1 MLVKELGDSR
11 RQVKMEM
18 LLRALFQPSGLTP
31 HGFCLL
37 WEPGLIWLHAV
48 SDTLIMMAYYSIPL
62 ALIHFVRRRRDVA
75 FSWIFWL
82 FAAFILACGTT
93 HLMSIVTL
101 WEPLYWLDGAIKA
114 ITAILSV
121 STAIVLWPLIP
132 RALALPSPA
141 SLREMNVE
149 LARQIAERDHAEEQL
164 RISEA
169 RLRQI
174 QKMETIGQLTGGVAH
189 DFNNLLTVMLGGL
202 DSIERQIV
210 QMPENPALDA
220 IRRSAAMATK
230 AVERAATLTHRLL
243 AFSRRQPL
251 EPKPIDANRL
261 VADMSELLRRTLG
274 ETIDLETVLAGG
286 LWSVTADP
294 NQLENS
300 LLNLAVNARD
310 AMPEGGKLTI
320 ETGNTFLDEA
330 YVAKLVESLPA
341 GQYVMIAVSDTGGG
355 MDSATLDRAFE
366 PFFTTK
372 DIGRGT
378 GLGLSQV
385 YGFVLQSRGYVRIY
399 SEIGQGTVV
408 KLYLPR
414 RIGADD
420 APDAD
425 IGAQRSTAHGEGEN
439 VLVVEDHE
447 DLRAYS
453 AGAVREMGYRVFEA
467 ADAKAALAILDSDA
481 SIDLLFTDVVL
492 PGGMNGR
499 QLADAALKS
508 RPDLKV
514 LFTTGYTRNA
524 IVHNGQL
531 DPGIQLLGKPF
542 TYSDLAAKLRTVLDA
557 D

>member
-1 MLVKELGDSR
+1 MESFLRMLFE
-11 RQVKMEM
+11 
-18 LLRALFQPSGLTP
+18 PSGLTP

-37 WEPGLIWLHAV
+37 WEPGLIWLHTV
-48 SDTLIMMAYYSIPL
+48 SDALIGIAYYSIPL
-62 ALIHFVRRRRDVA
+62 ALIQFARKRTDIA

-93 HLMSIVTL
+93 HFMSIVTL
-101 WEPLYWLDGAIKA
+101 WHPLYWLDGAVKA
-114 ITAILSV
+114 LTAMLSVVTAI
-121 STAIVLWPLIP
+121 ILWPLIP
-132 RALALPSPA
+132 RAVALPSPA
-141 SLREMNVE
+141 ALRQVNIE
-149 LARQIAERDHAEEQL
+149 LARQIAERDQAEEAL

-169 RLRQI
+169 RLRQV

-202 DSIERQIV
+202 DSIERQLIDV
-210 QMPENPALDA
+210 PESPARGA
-220 IRRSAAMATK
+220 IARAAAMAVK

-261 VADMSELLRRTLG
+261 VADMSELIRRTLG
-274 ETIDLETVLAGG
+274 ETIELETVLAGG
-286 LWSVTADP
+286 LWSVQADP

-310 AMPEGGKLTI
+310 AMPNGGKLTI
-320 ETGNTFLDEA
+320 ETGNSYLDEA
-330 YVAKLVESLPA
+330 YVAKLVEPIPA
-341 GQYVMIAVSDTGGG
+341 GQYVMIAVSDTGRG
-355 MDSATLDRAFE
+355 MDDETLERAFE

-372 DIGRGT
+372 DIGKGT

-385 YGFVLQSRGYVRIY
+385 YGFVLQSKGYVRIY
-399 SEIGQGTVV
+399 SELGQGTVV

-414 RIGADD
+414 RVGAELM
-420 APDAD
+420 AD
-425 IGAQRSTAHGEGEN
+425 PGVLKHTTATGDGET

-453 AGAVREMGYRVFEA
+453 TGAVREMGYHVLEA
-467 ADAKAALAILDSDA
+467 ADAKEALAILNSGVH
-481 SIDLLFTDVVL
+481 IDLLFTDVVL
-492 PGGMNGR
+492 PGGKNGR
-499 QLADAALKS
+499 QLADDALKQ
-508 RPDLKV
+508 RPKLKV

-531 DPGIQLLGKPF
+531 DVGIQLLGKPF
-542 TYSDLAAKLRTVLDA
+542 TYSDLAAKIRAVIDG
-557 D
+557 

>member
-1 MLVKELGDSR
+1 METLLSALV
-11 RQVKMEM
+11 
-18 LLRALFQPSGLTP
+18 QPSGLTP

-48 SDTLIMMAYYSIPL
+48 SDALVAASYYSIPL
-62 ALIHFVRRRRDVA
+62 APIRFVRRRSDIA

-93 HLMSIVTL
+93 HILAIVTL
-101 WEPLYWLDGAIKA
+101 WQPVYWIDGLVKA
-114 ITAILSV
+114 ITAVLSV
-121 STAIVLWPLIP
+121 TTAVILWPLIP

-141 SLREMNVE
+141 ALREVNVE
-149 LARQIAERDHAEEQL
+149 LARQIAERDYAEEQL

-169 RLRQI
+169 RLRQV

-202 DSIERQIV
+202 DSIERQIALV
-210 QMPENPALDA
+210 PESQAMTQIKRA
-220 IRRSAAMATK
+220 AAMAMK

-310 AMPEGGKLTI
+310 AMPDGGKLTI
-320 ETGNTFLDEA
+320 ETSNIYLDEA
-330 YVAKLVESLPA
+330 YVAKLVEPLPA
-341 GQYVMIAVSDTGGG
+341 GQYVMIAVSDTGTG
-355 MDSATLDRAFE
+355 MDSVTLDRAFE

-385 YGFVLQSRGYVRIY
+385 YGFVLQSQGYVKIY
-399 SEIGQGTVV
+399 SELGQGTVV

-414 RIGADD
+414 RIGADTTAD
-420 APDAD
+420 AGFERRHSAIAGD
-425 IGAQRSTAHGEGEN
+425 GET

-447 DLRAYS
+447 DLRSYS
-453 AGAVREMGYRVFEA
+453 AGAVREMGYHVLEA
-467 ADAKAALAILDSDA
+467 ADAKAALTILESDVP
-481 SIDLLFTDVVL
+481 IDLMFTDVVL

-499 QLADAALKS
+499 LLADAALTT
-508 RPDLKV
+508 RPKLKV

-542 TYSDLAAKLRTVLDA
+542 TYSDLAAKIRTVLDS

>member
-1 MLVKELGDSR
+1 
-11 RQVKMEM
+11 MET
-18 LLRALFQPSGLTP
+18 LLSALFRPSGLTP

-37 WEPGLIWLHAV
+37 WEPGLIWLHAA
-48 SDTLIMMAYYSIPL
+48 SDTLIAVAYYSIPL
-62 ALIHFVRRRRDVA
+62 ALIRFVRHRADVA

-93 HLMSIVTL
+93 HILAIVTL
-101 WEPLYWLDGAIKA
+101 WQPVYWIDGLVKA
-114 ITAILSV
+114 LTAVLSVTTAI
-121 STAIVLWPLIP
+121 ILWPLIP

-141 SLREMNVE
+141 ALREVNVE
-149 LARQIAERDHAEEQL
+149 LDRKIAERDYAEEQL

-169 RLRQI
+169 RLRQV

-202 DSIERQIV
+202 DSIERQISEI
-210 QMPENPALDA
+210 PESPALLQ
-220 IRRSAAMATK
+220 IKRSAAMAMK

-310 AMPEGGKLTI
+310 AMPDGGKLTI
-320 ETGNTFLDEA
+320 ETSNIYLDEA
-330 YVAKLVESLPA
+330 YVAKLVEPLPA
-341 GQYVMIAVSDTGGG
+341 GQYVMIAVSDTGTG
-355 MDSATLDRAFE
+355 MDNITLDRAFE

-385 YGFVLQSRGYVRIY
+385 YGFVLQSQGYVKIY
-399 SEIGQGTVV
+399 SELGQGTVV

-414 RIGADD
+414 RIAADGATD
-420 APDAD
+420 A
-425 IGAQRSTAHGEGEN
+425 GLERRQSTAAGDGET

-447 DLRAYS
+447 DLRSYS
-453 AGAVREMGYRVFEA
+453 TGAVREMGYHVLEA
-467 ADAKAALAILDSDA
+467 ADAK
-481 SIDLLFTDVVL
+481 
-492 PGGMNGR
+492 
-499 QLADAALKS
+499 
-508 RPDLKV
+508 
-514 LFTTGYTRNA
+514 
-524 IVHNGQL
+524 
-531 DPGIQLLGKPF
+531 
-542 TYSDLAAKLRTVLDA
+542 
-557 D
+557 

>member
-1 MLVKELGDSR
+1 
-11 RQVKMEM
+11 MESIVN
-18 LLRALFQPSGLTP
+18 ALFQPSGLTP

-37 WEPGLIWLHAV
+37 WEPGLIWLHAI
-48 SDTLIMMAYYSIPL
+48 SDTIIGLAYYSIPL
-62 ALIHFVRRRRDVA
+62 ALVQFVRRRAEVA

-93 HLMSIVTL
+93 HFMALVTL
-101 WEPLYWLDGAIKA
+101 WQPLYWIDGLIKA
-114 ITAILSV
+114 LTAILSIF
-121 STAIVLWPLIP
+121 TAILLWPLIP
-132 RALALPSPA
+132 RALAMPSPSA
-141 SLREMNVE
+141 LREVNVE

-169 RLRQI
+169 RLRQV

-202 DSIERQIV
+202 DSIERQIADA
-210 QMPENPALDA
+210 PESPAMGQ
-220 IRRSAAMATK
+220 IKKSTAMAMK

-251 EPKPIDANRL
+251 EPKPVDANRL

-320 ETGNTFLDEA
+320 ETSNVYLDEA
-330 YVAKLVESLPA
+330 YVAKLVEPLPA
-341 GQYVMIAVSDTGGG
+341 GQYVMIAVSDTGAG
-355 MDSATLDRAFE
+355 MDSITLDRAFE

-385 YGFVLQSRGYVRIY
+385 YGFVLQSQGYVKIY
-399 SEIGQGTVV
+399 SELGQGTVV

-414 RIGADD
+414 RVGAETV
-420 APDAD
+420 AEAG
-425 IGAQRSTAHGEGEN
+425 IERHHARAGGEGET

-447 DLRAYS
+447 DLRSYS
-453 AGAVREMGYRVFEA
+453 AGAVKEMGYRVLEA
-467 ADAKAALAILDSDA
+467 ADAKAALATLTSDER
-481 SIDLLFTDVVL
+481 IDLLFTDVVL

-499 QLADAALKS
+499 QLADAALRT
-508 RPDLKV
+508 RPKLKV

-542 TYSDLAAKLRTVLDA
+542 TYSDLAAKIRSVLD
-557 D
+557 DD

>member
-1 MLVKELGDSR
+1 
-11 RQVKMEM
+11 METI
-18 LLRALFQPSGLTP
+18 LNALFQPSGLTP
-31 HGFCLL
+31 HGYCLL

-48 SDTLIMMAYYSIPL
+48 SDTMIGLAYYSIPL
-62 ALIHFVRRRRDVA
+62 ALIRFVRRRGGDVA

-93 HLMSIVTL
+93 HFMSLVTL
-101 WEPLYWLDGAIKA
+101 WQPLYWIDGLIKA
-114 ITAILSV
+114 VTALLSIFTAIL
-121 STAIVLWPLIP
+121 LWPLIP
-132 RALALPSPA
+132 KALAMPSPA
-141 SLREMNVE
+141 ALREVNVE

-169 RLRQI
+169 RLRQV

-202 DSIERQIV
+202 DSIERQLAEV
-210 QMPENPALDA
+210 PH
-220 IRRSAAMATK
+220 SAAMEQIKRSTAMAMK

-320 ETGNTFLDEA
+320 ETSNIYLDEA
-330 YVAKLVESLPA
+330 YVSKLVEPLPA
-341 GQYVMIAVSDTGGG
+341 GQYVMIAVSDTGNG
-355 MDSATLDRAFE
+355 MDSITLERAFE

-385 YGFVLQSRGYVRIY
+385 YGFVLQSQGYVKIY
-399 SEIGQGTVV
+399 SELGQGTVV

-414 RIGADD
+414 RIGADV
-420 APDAD
+420 PAD
-425 IGAQRSTAHGEGEN
+425 PGLGRRHSLATGDGET

-447 DLRAYS
+447 DLRSYS
-453 AGAVREMGYRVFEA
+453 TGAVREMGYHVLEA
-467 ADAKAALAILDSDA
+467 ADARDALAILESGEP
-481 SIDLLFTDVVL
+481 IDLLFTDVVL

-499 QLADAALKS
+499 QLADAALKT
-508 RPDLKV
+508 RPKLKV

-542 TYSDLAAKLRTVLDA
+542 TYSDLAAKIRSVLD
-557 D
+557 DD

>member
-1 MLVKELGDSR
+1 
-11 RQVKMEM
+11 MET
-18 LLRALFQPSGLTP
+18 LLSALFQPSGLTP

-37 WEPGLIWLHAV
+37 WEPGLIWLHAA
-48 SDTLIMMAYYSIPL
+48 SDAIIGLSYYSIPL
-62 ALIHFVRRRRDVA
+62 ALIQFVRRRDDVA

-93 HLMSIVTL
+93 HFMALVTL
-101 WEPLYWLDGAIKA
+101 WQPLYWIDGLIKA
-114 ITAILSV
+114 ITAILSIF
-121 STAIVLWPLIP
+121 TAVLLWPLLP
-132 RALALPSPA
+132 RALAMPSPA
-141 SLREMNVE
+141 ALREVNVE

-164 RISEA
+164 RTSEA
-169 RLRQI
+169 RLRQV

-202 DSIERQIV
+202 DAIERQLTAI
-210 QMPENPALDA
+210 PESPALA
-220 IRRSAAMATK
+220 QIKRSAAMAMK
-230 AVERAATLTHRLL
+230 AVERATTLTHRLL

-251 EPKPIDANRL
+251 EPKPVDANRL

-320 ETGNTFLDEA
+320 ETSNAYLDEA
-330 YVAKLVESLPA
+330 YVAKLVEPLPA
-341 GQYVMIAVSDTGGG
+341 GQYVMIAVSDTGIG
-355 MDSATLDRAFE
+355 MDSITLERAFE

-372 DIGRGT
+372 DVGRGT

-385 YGFVLQSRGYVRIY
+385 YGFVLQSHGYVRIY
-399 SEIGQGTVV
+399 SELGQGTVV

-414 RIGADD
+414 RFGADA
-420 APDAD
+420 APET
-425 IGAQRSTAHGEGEN
+425 GAERRHAGVKGEGET

-453 AGAVREMGYRVFEA
+453 VGAVKEMGYHVLEA
-467 ADAKAALAILDSDA
+467 TDAKTALAILKSDTPV
-481 SIDLLFTDVVL
+481 DLLFTDVVL

-499 QLADAALKS
+499 QLADTAQRS
-508 RPDLKV
+508 RPRLKV

-531 DPGIQLLGKPF
+531 DPGIQLLSKPF
-542 TYSDLAAKLRTVLDA
+542 TYSDLAAKIRAVLD

>member
-1 MLVKELGDSR
+1 
-11 RQVKMEM
+11 METI
-18 LLRALFQPSGLTP
+18 LRALFQPSGLTP

-48 SDTLIMMAYYSIPL
+48 SDALIGIAYYSIPL
-62 ALIHFVRRRRDVA
+62 ALIQFVRHRRSA

-93 HLMSIVTL
+93 HFMSIVTL
-101 WEPLYWLDGAIKA
+101 WEPLYWLDGAVKA
-114 ITAILSV
+114 VTAVLSITTAI
-121 STAIVLWPLIP
+121 ILWPLIP
-132 RALALPSPA
+132 RALAVPSPA
-141 SLREMNVE
+141 ALREINLE
-149 LARQIAERDHAEEQL
+149 LARQIAERDHAEEAL

-202 DSIERQIV
+202 DSIERQIATI
-210 QMPENPALDA
+210 PNSPAVDG
-220 IRRSAAMATK
+220 IKRSSAMALK

-274 ETIDLETVLAGG
+274 ETIHLETVLAGG

-320 ETGNTFLDEA
+320 ETGNTYLDEA
-330 YVAKLVESLPA
+330 YVSKLVEPLPP
-341 GQYVMIAVSDTGGG
+341 GQYVMIAVSDTGVG
-355 MDSATLDRAFE
+355 MDSMTLDRAFE

-385 YGFVLQSRGYVRIY
+385 YGFVLQSQGYVRIY
-399 SEIGQGTVV
+399 SEPGQGTVV

-420 APDAD
+420 APDA
-425 IGAQRSTAHGEGEN
+425 GAYRASTAAVGEGET

-453 AGAVREMGYRVFEA
+453 SGAVREMGYQVLEA
-467 ADAKAALAILDSDA
+467 ADAKAALAILESDVP
-481 SIDLLFTDVVL
+481 IDLLFTDVVL

-499 QLADAALKS
+499 QLADAAAKS
-508 RPDLKV
+508 RPKLKV

-531 DPGIQLLGKPF
+531 DPGIQLLSKPF
-542 TYSDLAAKLRTVLDA
+542 TYSDLAAKIRAVLDA

>member
-1 MLVKELGDSR
+1 MIINRVGDSSQ
-11 RQVKMEM
+11 QVEMET
-18 LLRALFQPSGLTP
+18 LLNALFQPSGLTP

-37 WEPGLIWLHAV
+37 WDPGLIWLHAV
-48 SDTLIMMAYYSIPL
+48 SDSLIAAAYYSIPL
-62 ALIHFVRRRRDVA
+62 ALIRFVRRRADIA

-93 HLMSIVTL
+93 HIMAIVTL
-101 WEPLYWLDGAIKA
+101 WQPLYWIDALIKA

-121 STAIVLWPLIP
+121 STAIILWPLIP

-141 SLREMNVE
+141 ALREINVE

-169 RLRQI
+169 RLRQV

-202 DSIERQIV
+202 DSIERQLDEI
-210 QMPENPALDA
+210 PENPAMA
-220 IRRSAAMATK
+220 KMKRSAAIAMK

-251 EPKPIDANRL
+251 EPKRIDANRL

-274 ETIDLETVLAGG
+274 ETIELETVLAGG

-320 ETGNTFLDEA
+320 ETGNVYLDEN
-330 YVAKLVESLPA
+330 YVAKLVEPLPA
-341 GQYVMIAVSDTGGG
+341 GQYMMIAVSDTGTG
-355 MDSATLDRAFE
+355 MNSVTLDRAFE

-385 YGFVLQSRGYVRIY
+385 YGFVLQSHGYVKIY
-399 SEIGQGTVV
+399 SELGQGTVV

-414 RIGADD
+414 RGGGQGPVEAGMERRYSAGAGD
-420 APDAD
+420 
-425 IGAQRSTAHGEGEN
+425 GETI
-439 VLVVEDHE
+439 LVVEDHGE
-447 DLRAYS
+447 LRAYS
-453 AGAVREMGYRVFEA
+453 ADAVKEMGYHVLEA
-467 ADAKAALAILDSDA
+467 ADAKAALAILEGDISV
-481 SIDLLFTDVVL
+481 DLLFTDVVL

-499 QLADAALKS
+499 QLADAAKKT
-508 RPDLKV
+508 RPTLKV
-514 LFTTGYTRNA
+514 LFTTGHTRDA

-531 DPGIQLLGKPF
+531 DAGIQLLGKPF
-542 TYSDLAAKLRTVLDA
+542 TYSDLAARIRTVLDG

>member
-1 MLVKELGDSR
+1 
-11 RQVKMEM
+11 METF
-18 LLRALFQPSGLTP
+18 LSALFEPSGLTP
-31 HGFCLL
+31 HGFCLQ
-37 WEPGLIWLHAV
+37 WEPGLLWLHAT
-48 SDTLIMMAYYSIPL
+48 SDALIAVAYYSIPL
-62 ALIHFVRRRRDVA
+62 ALIRFVRQRSDIA
-75 FSWIFWL
+75 FSWILWL

-93 HLMSIVTL
+93 HVLSIVTL
-101 WEPLYWLDGAIKA
+101 WQPFYWLDAAVKA
-114 ITAILSV
+114 LTAVLSIT
-121 STAIVLWPLIP
+121 TAVILWPLIP
-132 RALALPSPA
+132 RALAVPSPA
-141 SLREMNVE
+141 ALRAVNVE
-149 LARQIAERDHAEEQL
+149 LARQITERDQAEEAL

-169 RLRQI
+169 RLRQV

-202 DSIERQIV
+202 DSIERQV
-210 QMPENPALDA
+210 TGLPASDA
-220 IRRSAAMATK
+220 SAAIGRSAAMATK
-230 AVERAATLTHRLL
+230 AVERAAQLTHRLL

-274 ETIDLETVLAGG
+274 ETVDLEAVLAGG
-286 LWSVTADP
+286 LWGVQADP

-310 AMPEGGKLTI
+310 AMPNGGKLTI
-320 ETGNTFLDEA
+320 ETGNAYLDEA
-330 YVAKLVESLPA
+330 YVAQLVEPLPA
-341 GQYVMIAVSDTGGG
+341 GQYVMITVSDTGIG
-355 MDSATLDRAFE
+355 MDNATLERAFE

-385 YGFVLQSRGYVRIY
+385 YGFVLQSKGYVKIY
-399 SEIGQGTVV
+399 SEVGQGTVV

-414 RIGADD
+414 RAGADAALEAGAGD
-420 APDAD
+420 A
-425 IGAQRSTAHGEGEN
+425 GAAAPGEGET

-453 AGAVREMGYRVFEA
+453 TGAVKEMGYRVLEA
-467 ADAKAALAILDSDA
+467 ADAKEALAILDSNA
-481 SIDLLFTDVVL
+481 TIDLLFTDVVL

-499 QLADAALKS
+499 QLADAAWKT
-508 RPDLKV
+508 RPTLKV

-542 TYSDLAAKLRTVLDA
+542 TYSDLAEKIRSMLDA

>member
-1 MLVKELGDSR
+1 L
-11 RQVKMEM
+11 
-18 LLRALFQPSGLTP
+18 
-31 HGFCLL
+31 
-37 WEPGLIWLHAV
+37 
-48 SDTLIMMAYYSIPL
+48 
-62 ALIHFVRRRRDVA
+62 
-75 FSWIFWL
+75 
-82 FAAFILACGTT
+82 
-93 HLMSIVTL
+93 
-101 WEPLYWLDGAIKA
+101 
-114 ITAILSV
+114 
-121 STAIVLWPLIP
+121 
-132 RALALPSPA
+132 
-141 SLREMNVE
+141 
-149 LARQIAERDHAEEQL
+149 
-164 RISEA
+164 
-169 RLRQI
+169 
-174 QKMETIGQLTGGVAH
+174 
-189 DFNNLLTVMLGGL
+189 
-202 DSIERQIV
+202 
-210 QMPENPALDA
+210 
-220 IRRSAAMATK
+220 K

-251 EPKPIDANRL
+251 EPKPVDANRL

-320 ETGNTFLDEA
+320 ETGNTYLDEA
-330 YVAKLVESLPA
+330 YVAKLVEPLPA
-341 GQYVMIAVSDTGGG
+341 GQYVMIAVSDTGIG
-355 MDSATLDRAFE
+355 MDSVTLDRAFE

-399 SEIGQGTVV
+399 SELGQGTVV

-420 APDAD
+420 APEA
-425 IGAQRSTAHGEGEN
+425 GAIRAISAAIGEGET

-453 AGAVREMGYRVFEA
+453 TGAISEMGYHVIEA
-467 ADAKAALAILDSDA
+467 ADVKAALAILDSDVP
-481 SIDLLFTDVVL
+481 IDLMFTDVVL

-499 QLADAALKS
+499 QLADAAMAS
-508 RPDLKV
+508 RPQLKV

-542 TYSDLAAKLRTVLDA
+542 TYSDLAAKIRAVLDS

>member
-1 MLVKELGDSR
+1 
-11 RQVKMEM
+11 METF
-18 LLRALFQPSGLTP
+18 LSALSQPSGLTP

-37 WEPGLIWLHAV
+37 WDPGLIWLHAA
-48 SDTLIMMAYYSIPL
+48 SDSLIMIAYYSIPL

-141 SLREMNVE
+141 ALREMNLE

-202 DSIERQIV
+202 DSIERQIA
-210 QMPENPALDA
+210 QIPESPALDA
-220 IRRSAAMATK
+220 VRRSAAMATK

-330 YVAKLVESLPA
+330 YVSKLVEPLPA
-341 GQYVMIAVSDTGGG
+341 GQYVMIALSDTGGG

-385 YGFVLQSRGYVRIY
+385 YGFVLQSKGYVRIY

-425 IGAQRSTAHGEGEN
+425 SNAHGSAVNGEGET

-467 ADAKAALAILDSDA
+467 ADAKAALAILDTGV

-499 QLADAALKS
+499 QLADAAIKS

-531 DPGIQLLGKPF
+531 DAGIHLLGKPF
-542 TYSDLAAKLRTVLDA
+542 TFSDLAAKIRTVLDA

>member
-1 MLVKELGDSR
+1 
-11 RQVKMEM
+11 METI
-18 LLRALFQPSGLTP
+18 LNALFQPSGLTP

-48 SDTLIMMAYYSIPL
+48 SDAIIGLAYYSIPL
-62 ALIHFVRRRRDVA
+62 ALIWFVRRREDVA
-75 FSWIFWL
+75 FGWILWL

-93 HLMSIVTL
+93 HFMSLITL
-101 WEPLYWLDGAIKA
+101 WQPLYWIDGLIKA
-114 ITAILSV
+114 LTAVLSIF
-121 STAIVLWPLIP
+121 TAIVLWPLIP
-132 RALALPSPA
+132 RALAMPSPA
-141 SLREMNVE
+141 ALREVNVE

-169 RLRQI
+169 RLRQV

-202 DSIERQIV
+202 DSIERQLAEGPQSAV
-210 QMPENPALDA
+210 MEN
-220 IRRSAAMATK
+220 IKRSTAMAMK

-274 ETIDLETVLAGG
+274 ETIELETVLAGG

-310 AMPEGGKLTI
+310 AMPDGGKLTI
-320 ETGNTFLDEA
+320 ETANAYLDED
-330 YVAKLVESLPA
+330 YVAKLVEPLPA
-341 GQYVMIAVSDTGGG
+341 GQYVMIAVSDTGTG
-355 MDSATLDRAFE
+355 MDSITLDRAFE

-385 YGFVLQSRGYVRIY
+385 YGFVLQSQGYVRIY
-399 SEIGQGTVV
+399 SELGQGTVV

-414 RIGADD
+414 RIGADV
-420 APDAD
+420 AAD
-425 IGAQRSTAHGEGEN
+425 SGLGRRHALATGDGET

-447 DLRAYS
+447 DLRSYS
-453 AGAVREMGYRVFEA
+453 TGAVREMGYNVLEA
-467 ADAKAALAILDSDA
+467 ADARAALAILESGVR
-481 SIDLLFTDVVL
+481 IDLLFTDVVL

-499 QLADAALKS
+499 QLADAALKT
-508 RPDLKV
+508 RPTLKV

-542 TYSDLAAKLRTVLDA
+542 TYSDLSTKIRSVLD
-557 D
+557 DD

>member
-1 MLVKELGDSR
+1 
-11 RQVKMEM
+11 MEM
-18 LLRALFQPSGLTP
+18 FLRALFQPSGLTP

-48 SDTLIMMAYYSIPL
+48 SDALIGIAYYSIPL
-62 ALIHFVRRRRDVA
+62 ALIQFVRRRRDTA

-93 HLMSIVTL
+93 HFLSIVTL
-101 WEPLYWLDGAIKA
+101 WQPVYWLDGAVKA
-114 ITAILSV
+114 LTAVLSIITAI
-121 STAIVLWPLIP
+121 ILWPLIP

-141 SLREMNVE
+141 ALREVNLE
-149 LARQIAERDHAEEQL
+149 LARQIAERDHAEEAL
-164 RISEA
+164 RVSEA
-169 RLRQI
+169 RLRQV

-202 DSIERQIV
+202 DSIERQIAEI
-210 QMPENPALDA
+210 PESPAIAA
-220 IRRSAAMATK
+220 IKRSSGMALK
-230 AVERAATLTHRLL
+230 AVDRAATLTHRLL

-320 ETGNTFLDEA
+320 ETGNTYLDEA
-330 YVAKLVESLPA
+330 YVAKLVEPLPP
-341 GQYVMIAVSDTGGG
+341 GQYVMIAVSDTGAG
-355 MDSATLDRAFE
+355 MDSVTLERAFE

-385 YGFVLQSRGYVRIY
+385 YGFVLQSQGYVRIY
-399 SEIGQGTVV
+399 SELGQGTVV

-414 RIGADD
+414 RVGADD
-420 APDAD
+420 GSDV
-425 IGAQRSTAHGEGEN
+425 GANHRVSALVGEGET

-447 DLRAYS
+447 DLRSYS
-453 AGAVREMGYRVFEA
+453 TGAVSELGYHVLEA
-467 ADAKAALAILDSDA
+467 ADAKTALAIVESGVP
-481 SIDLLFTDVVL
+481 IDLLFTDVVL

-499 QLADAALKS
+499 QLADAAMKS
-508 RPDLKV
+508 RPKLKV

-542 TYSDLAAKLRTVLDA
+542 TYSDLAVKIRSVLDA

>member
-1 MLVKELGDSR
+1 LGPFGESR
-11 RQVKMEM
+11 RQVKMET
-18 LLRALFQPSGLTP
+18 LLRALFEPSGLTP

-37 WEPGLIWLHAV
+37 WEPGLIWVHAV
-48 SDTLIMMAYYSIPL
+48 SDSLIGIAYYSIPL
-62 ALIHFVRRRRDVA
+62 ALIQFVRHRRTA

-93 HLMSIVTL
+93 HFMSIVTL
-101 WEPLYWLDGAIKA
+101 WEPLYWLDAAIKA
-114 ITAILSV
+114 ITAVLSIV
-121 STAIVLWPLIP
+121 TAIILWPLIP
-132 RALALPSPA
+132 RALALPSPTA
-141 SLREMNVE
+141 LREVNLE

-169 RLRQI
+169 RLRQV

-202 DSIERQIV
+202 DSIDRQIAAI
-210 QMPENPALDA
+210 PDSPAIGA
-220 IRRSAAMATK
+220 IRRSSAMALK

-251 EPKPIDANRL
+251 EPKPVDANRL
-261 VADMSELLRRTLG
+261 VADMSEILRRTLG

-320 ETGNTFLDEA
+320 ETGNTYLDEA
-330 YVAKLVESLPA
+330 YVAKLVEPLRA
-341 GQYVMIAVSDTGGG
+341 GQYVMIAVSDTGIG
-355 MDSATLDRAFE
+355 MDSVTLDRAFE

-385 YGFVLQSRGYVRIY
+385 YGFVLQSQGYVRIY
-399 SEIGQGTVV
+399 SEVGQGTVV

-414 RIGADD
+414 RVGADD
-420 APDAD
+420 APDA
-425 IGAQRSTAHGEGEN
+425 GATRAHSVAVGAGET

-447 DLRAYS
+447 DLRSYS
-453 AGAVREMGYRVFEA
+453 TGAVGEMGYHVLEA
-467 ADAKAALAILDSDA
+467 ADAKAALAILDGDVP
-481 SIDLLFTDVVL
+481 IDLLFTDVVL

-499 QLADAALKS
+499 QLADAAVKS
-508 RPDLKV
+508 RPNLKV

-531 DPGIQLLGKPF
+531 DQGIQLIGKPF
-542 TYSDLAAKLRTVLDA
+542 TFSDLAAKVRAVLDG